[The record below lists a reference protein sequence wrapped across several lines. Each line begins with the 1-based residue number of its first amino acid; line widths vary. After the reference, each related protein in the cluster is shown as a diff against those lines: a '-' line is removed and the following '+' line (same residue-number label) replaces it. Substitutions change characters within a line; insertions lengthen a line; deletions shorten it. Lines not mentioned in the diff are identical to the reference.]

1 MTKVEL
7 VQKIG
12 NEVCEGC
19 GPDRDC
25 GEELDECG
33 RIAYAVDVLN
43 AFLKEGRDCGD

>member
-25 GEELDECG
+25 GEELDECW
-33 RIAYAVDVLN
+33 RIANAVDVLIT
-43 AFLKEGRDCGD
+43 FLKEAK